1 MLSGVGTDSRKSAYS
16 DSVDLVRIRNEL
28 LQNLEMFWQAL
39 ARDGVAWELRK
50 GMLFAQWLRE
60 GKVDNTDPPPA
71 GWYLH
76 AQGSDLCI
84 KVC

>member
-1 MLSGVGTDSRKSAYS
+1 
-16 DSVDLVRIRNEL
+16 
-28 LQNLEMFWQAL
+28 MFWQAL
-39 ARDGVAWELRK
+39 AREGVAWELRK

-76 AQGSDLCI
+76 AEGSDLCI